1 MDGKWINR
9 SGTYT
14 PGLFEWFVLVYSLV
28 MLVIGVNVGF
38 VLPLGACV
46 WAVAGLRNANPGTRR
61 TWWVYIAVSG
71 VLAVTMF
78 VLWVAFTP
86 SGPVEMTPTESTPW
100 EPVG

>member
-1 MDGKWINR
+1 MAEKWTNK
-9 SGTYT
+9 SGPDK
-14 PGLFEWFVLVYSLV
+14 PGPFEWFVLAYSLV
-28 MLVIGVNVGF
+28 MLMVGVNVGF

-61 TWWVYIAVSG
+61 SWWVYIAVSG

-78 VLWVAFTP
+78 VLWVAFSP
-86 SGPVEMTPTESTPW
+86 SGSGEMIPTESTTW